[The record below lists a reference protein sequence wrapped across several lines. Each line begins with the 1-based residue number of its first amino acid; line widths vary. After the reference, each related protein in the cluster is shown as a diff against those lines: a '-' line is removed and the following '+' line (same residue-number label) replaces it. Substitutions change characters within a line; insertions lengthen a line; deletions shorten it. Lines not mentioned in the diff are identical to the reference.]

1 MVKVEANVSIMNN
14 LTMDRLPL
22 FNESELYTENDGLAM
37 KLEWDELTQ
46 NIKYGN
52 MRQVMSEDL
61 IDNLC
66 LDNAHCKG
74 MSGFIEPNKNY
85 DFSLLSIPTASEVQ
99 ANIERRLKMNFWEK
113 IVIFVEKNT
122 AYICLF
128 TLLFQSLLIIFTLID
143 FCSGNEQNVIK
154 IFLSLLVKLLQK
166 MATFFCKINTFSFLK
181 RKGKN
186 DFEMTTYNP
195 NAPYTEEDEIFIQQP
210 QPPENENFIQRTTN
224 KKNLISS
231 IKIP

>member
-1 MVKVEANVSIMNN
+1 
-14 LTMDRLPL
+14 
-22 FNESELYTENDGLAM
+22 
-37 KLEWDELTQ
+37 
-46 NIKYGN
+46 
-52 MRQVMSEDL
+52 MRQVMSDDL

-143 FCSGNEQNVIK
+143 FCSFDVFE
-154 IFLSLLVKLLQK
+154 
-166 MATFFCKINTFSFLK
+166 IN
-181 RKGKN
+181 
-186 DFEMTTYNP
+186 P
-195 NAPYTEEDEIFIQQP
+195 C
-210 QPPENENFIQRTTN
+210 
-224 KKNLISS
+224 NLIFFLNSQVFS
-231 IKIP
+231 KKTTFTATC